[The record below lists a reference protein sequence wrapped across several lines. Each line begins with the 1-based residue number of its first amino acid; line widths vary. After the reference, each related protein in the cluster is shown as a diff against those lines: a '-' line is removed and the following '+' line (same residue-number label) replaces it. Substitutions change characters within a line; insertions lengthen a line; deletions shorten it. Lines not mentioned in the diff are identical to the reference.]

1 MTRHR
6 SVAVCACLV
15 ALLGCGAEMRSE
27 FTPDTAMTAPSESPP
42 PAVQTAPAAGSSEQK
57 PPSHRSATE
66 RDAAKR
72 KIVYRA
78 DVDLVVEQFEPLP
91 EQIEAAVKQHG
102 GFVSASNIT
111 GSPGQPRSGRW
122 TVRVPV
128 DRFSEFLAAVRQLG
142 EVRSINSTSDDVT
155 AEYYDIEARIR
166 NKQQEEERLLK
177 LLAEATGKLE
187 EVLAVEKELSRVRGE
202 IEVAQGRLRM
212 LNDVTELTTVT
223 VSVTEIKNYV
233 PGGGAHIPD
242 SGPPRILGLDDDPGH
257 HGPRLVAGRGRPRAL
272 AARAVGAR
280 VARPRG
286 PPAAATRLVP
296 VQAFSSR
303 I

>member
-1 MTRHR
+1 M
-6 SVAVCACLV
+6 S
-15 ALLGCGAEMRSE
+15 
-27 FTPDTAMTAPSESPP
+27 
-42 PAVQTAPAAGSSEQK
+42 
-57 PPSHRSATE
+57 
-66 RDAAKR
+66 KR

-78 DVDLVVEQFEPLP
+78 DIDLVVEQFDPLP

-111 GSPGQPRSGRW
+111 GSPGQPRNGRW

-128 DRFSEFLAAVRQLG
+128 DRFAEFVAAVRQLG

-187 EVLAVEKELSRVRGE
+187 EILAVEKELSRVRGE
-202 IEVAQGRLRM
+202 IEQAQGRLRM
-212 LNDVTELTTVT
+212 LKDVTELTTVT

-233 PGGGAHIPD
+233 PEEAPTYLTRVRRAF
-242 SGPPRILGLDDDPGH
+242 SASTMTLVSTAQGLS
-257 HGPRLVAGRGRPRAL
+257 LVA
-272 AARAVGAR
+272 
-280 VARPRG
+280 VA
-286 PPAAATRLVP
+286 LVP
-296 VQAFSSR
+296 WLPVPLVLVLIVLAIRRLRRRS
-303 I
+303 

>member
-27 FTPDTAMTAPSESPP
+27 FAPDMAMTAPSESPP
-42 PAVQTAPAAGSSEQK
+42 SAGETAPVAGSSEPK
-57 PPSHRSATE
+57 PPSSRSATE
-66 RDAAKR
+66 RDATKR

-91 EQIEAAVKQHG
+91 EKIEAAVKQHG

-111 GSPGQPRSGRW
+111 GSPGRPRSGRW

-128 DRFSEFLAAVRQLG
+128 DRFTEFLAAVRQLG
-142 EVRSINSTSDDVT
+142 EVRTINSTSDDVT

-166 NKQQEEERLLK
+166 NKQQEEERLLQ

-187 EVLAVEKELSRVRGE
+187 EVLAVERELSRVRGE
-202 IEVAQGRLRM
+202 IEQAQGRLRM
-212 LNDVTELTTVT
+212 LKDVTDLTTVT

-233 PGGGAHIPD
+233 PDQAPTYLTRVRRAFSASTTTLVIAAQ
-242 SGPPRILGLDDDPGH
+242 GLS
-257 HGPRLVAGRGRPRAL
+257 LVA
-272 AARAVGAR
+272 
-280 VARPRG
+280 VA
-286 PPAAATRLVP
+286 LVP
-296 VQAFSSR
+296 WLPVPLVLVLIVLAIRRRRRRSP
-303 I
+303 

>member
-27 FTPDTAMTAPSESPP
+27 FAPDMAMTAPSESPP
-42 PAVQTAPAAGSSEQK
+42 PAVETAAAAGSSEQK

-91 EQIEAAVKQHG
+91 ERIEAAVKQHG

-111 GSPGQPRSGRW
+111 GSPGRPRSGRW

-128 DRFSEFLAAVRQLG
+128 DRFTEFLAAVRQLG
-142 EVRSINSTSDDVT
+142 EVRTINSTSDDVT

-166 NKQQEEERLLK
+166 NKQQEEERLLQ

-187 EVLAVEKELSRVRGE
+187 EVLAVERELSRVRGE
-202 IEVAQGRLRM
+202 IEQAQGRMRM
-212 LNDVTELTTVT
+212 LKDVTDLTTVT

-233 PGGGAHIPD
+233 PDQAPTYLTRVRRAF
-242 SGPPRILGLDDDPGH
+242 SASTTTLVLAAQGLS
-257 HGPRLVAGRGRPRAL
+257 LVA
-272 AARAVGAR
+272 
-280 VARPRG
+280 VA
-286 PPAAATRLVP
+286 LVP
-296 VQAFSSR
+296 WLPVPLVLVLIVLAIRRRRRRSP
-303 I
+303 

>member
-15 ALLGCGAEMRSE
+15 AVLGCGAEMKSD
-27 FTPDTAMTAPSESPP
+27 FTTGAAVKTQSPHP
-42 PAVQTAPAAGSSEQK
+42 QAVAEATSAAGSSDQK
-57 PPSHRSATE
+57 TPSSRSTTE
-66 RDAAKR
+66 KDVSKR
-72 KIVYRA
+72 KIVYLA

-111 GSPGQPRSGRW
+111 GSPGSPRSGRW
-122 TVRVPV
+122 TIRVPV
-128 DRFSEFLAAVRQLG
+128 DRFIDFLAAVRQLG

-187 EVLAVEKELSRVRGE
+187 EILAVERELSRVRGE
-202 IEVAQGRLRM
+202 IEQAQGRLRM
-212 LNDVTELTTVT
+212 LKDVTDLTTVT

-233 PGGGAHIPD
+233 PEQAPTYVT
-242 SGPPRILGLDDDPGH
+242 RIRRAWSASTTTFVGTVQALS
-257 HGPRLVAGRGRPRAL
+257 LVAVAL
-272 AARAVGAR
+272 VPWLPVPLLLVLIVLVIRTLR
-280 VARPRG
+280 RRRRG
-286 PPAAATRLVP
+286 P
-296 VQAFSSR
+296 
-303 I
+303 

>member
-6 SVAVCACLV
+6 SVAVCACLL
-15 ALLGCGAEMRSE
+15 ALLGCGAEMKSN
-27 FTPDTAMTAPSESPP
+27 FTPDMAMTTPSESPP
-42 PAVQTAPAAGSSEQK
+42 PAVEALPFAGSAEQK
-57 PPSHRSATE
+57 PPSSRSATE

-111 GSPGQPRSGRW
+111 GSPGRPRSGRW

-128 DRFSEFLAAVRQLG
+128 DRFTEFLAAVRQLG

-177 LLAEATGKLE
+177 LLAEATGKLQ

-202 IEVAQGRLRM
+202 IEQAQGRMRM
-212 LNDVTELTTVT
+212 LKDVTDLTTVT

-233 PGGGAHIPD
+233 PEEAPTYLTRVRRAFSASTTTLVI
-242 SGPPRILGLDDDPGH
+242 SAQGLS
-257 HGPRLVAGRGRPRAL
+257 LVA
-272 AARAVGAR
+272 
-280 VARPRG
+280 VA
-286 PPAAATRLVP
+286 LVP
-296 VQAFSSR
+296 WLPVPLAIVLIVLAVRRARRRRS
-303 I
+303 

>member
-27 FTPDTAMTAPSESPP
+27 FAPDMAMTAPSESPP
-42 PAVQTAPAAGSSEQK
+42 SAGETAPVAGSSEPK
-57 PPSHRSATE
+57 PPSSRSATE
-66 RDAAKR
+66 RDATKR

-91 EQIEAAVKQHG
+91 EKIEAAVKQHG

-111 GSPGQPRSGRW
+111 GSPGRPRSGRW

-128 DRFSEFLAAVRQLG
+128 DRFTEFLAAVRQLG
-142 EVRSINSTSDDVT
+142 EVRTINSTSDDVT

-166 NKQQEEERLLK
+166 NKQQEEERLLQ

-187 EVLAVEKELSRVRGE
+187 EVLAVERELSRVRGE
-202 IEVAQGRLRM
+202 IEQAQGRMRM
-212 LNDVTELTTVT
+212 LKDVTDLTTVT

-233 PGGGAHIPD
+233 PEEAPTYLTRVRRAF
-242 SGPPRILGLDDDPGH
+242 SASTTTLVLAAQGLS
-257 HGPRLVAGRGRPRAL
+257 LVA
-272 AARAVGAR
+272 
-280 VARPRG
+280 VA
-286 PPAAATRLVP
+286 LVP
-296 VQAFSSR
+296 WLPVPLVLVLIVLAIRRRRRRSP
-303 I
+303 